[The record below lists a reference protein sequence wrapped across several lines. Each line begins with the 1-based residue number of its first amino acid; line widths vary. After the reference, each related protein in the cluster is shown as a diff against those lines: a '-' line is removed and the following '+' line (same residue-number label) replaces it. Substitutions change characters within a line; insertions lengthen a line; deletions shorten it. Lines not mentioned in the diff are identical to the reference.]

1 LGAVVQTSP
10 ISLGENKM
18 KKIKPKDRVQVFL
31 KDGDAEYM
39 GNLIHFTKYGVE
51 MDSCFDQRWSPI
63 FIPYQE
69 IKLVKKV
76 VR

>member
-1 LGAVVQTSP
+1 
-10 ISLGENKM
+10 M

-51 MDSCFDQRWSPI
+51 MCNNHNNCCND
-63 FIPYQE
+63 
-69 IKLVKKV
+69 V
-76 VR
+76 VPPAAAFMW